1 MHRPHLPT
9 VSWLELLQDL
19 VMVVLAYSVQRAAV
33 RLGHTVGD
41 LVRRGDSCRLRI
53 VGVVGLP

>member
-19 VMVVLAYSVQRAAV
+19 VMVVLAITLFS
-33 RLGHTVGD
+33 
-41 LVRRGDSCRLRI
+41 
-53 VGVVGLP
+53 GLQ